1 MKYGERRVL
10 VGEDIVGI
18 LTLPINNLRSP
29 AVLFLHG
36 FASHKD
42 EVGNMFARL
51 ADALATKEIGSL
63 RIDFRGWGESGGAM
77 EDTTISRQLAD
88 AQIASQYLTSL
99 EGVDP
104 TRVGILGFSL
114 GAAIALLTVAQ
125 YPERFKSM
133 TLWAPARQLREEFLR
148 SLGKDNFVYA
158 KRHGQVTIN
167 LGWRTV
173 TLKRAFFDSL
183 EAFHPQQA
191 IDQFQGALLA
201 VAGSLDPAAKNA
213 KKYVEAAPTAQK
225 RLVII
230 DGANHTFNVLSED
243 QSLATKVIEET
254 SSWISRTLA

>member
-10 VGEDIVGI
+10 VGEDIAGT
-18 LTLPINNLRSP
+18 LTLPINDLRNP
-29 AVLFLHG
+29 AVLLLHG

-42 EVGNMFARL
+42 EVGNMFAGL
-51 ADALATKEIGSL
+51 ADALATKGIGSL

-88 AQIASQYLTSL
+88 ALTASQYLISL
-99 EGVDP
+99 KDVDP
-104 TRVGILGFSL
+104 TRIGILGFSL
-114 GAAIALLTVAQ
+114 GAAIAVLAAAQ

-133 TLWAPARQLREEFLR
+133 TLWAPARQLRDEFLR
-148 SLGKDNFVYA
+148 SLGKDNFAYA
-158 KRHGQVTIN
+158 KKHGQVIID

-173 TLKRAFFDSL
+173 ALKKAFFYSL
-183 EAFHPQQA
+183 EVFHPQQA

-201 VAGSLDPAAKNA
+201 VAGSLDPTAKNA
-213 KKYVEAAPTAQK
+213 EKYVEAAPTAQK

-254 SSWISRTLA
+254 SSWISVTLA